1 LANSLKALKAFK
13 GLLSFPDPLF
23 DITVGLGDLSLGP
36 GLVQDQA
43 AVKRYPNSMAV
54 LKFCQSY
61 KHLDYL
67 IHLYDLFSL
76 YVSSSPRVYEI
87 NRSSGSYLQVSFQT
101 LSFPFF
107 DQLYLLFYDPISG
120 KKKVP
125 ENIGNLLTPLG
136 LSYWFADDGA
146 KAGLFLHTDGFSK
159 EDVVLLLSVLDSKFG
174 LQCSLRQRHKDQY
187 AIYISAH
194 SKEQFIGL
202 INTFLH
208 PSLHYKLI

>member
-1 LANSLKALKAFK
+1 M
-13 GLLSFPDPLF
+13 GRRGPLF
-23 DITVGLGDLSLGP
+23 DITIGLMLGDLS
-36 GLVQDQA
+36 

-76 YVSSSPRVYEI
+76 YVSSPPRVYEI

-120 KKKVP
+120 KKKIP
-125 ENIGNLLTPLG
+125 ENISNLLTPLG
-136 LSYWFADDGA
+136 LSYLFMDDGA
-146 KAGLFLHTDGFSK
+146 KAGSGLFLHTDGFSK

-187 AIYISAH
+187 AIIILLIAKSDLLG
-194 SKEQFIGL
+194 SSTLFFIL
-202 INTFLH
+202 LCNTN
-208 PSLHYKLI
+208 